1 VPKVRVMRGKRFA
14 RQVLLAAAATMA
26 TALMAVG
33 QESTR
38 LSLAEAIDL
47 AKRNNPL
54 YLQTQNDE
62 GAADWAVRQ
71 AYSTVF
77 LPTASVTGQASFEA
91 PGEQRIGTIVTGTAA
106 QGALYQSFYSLN
118 LNYQLSGSNLFGL
131 GSARADRK
139 ATHART
145 VAAEFNMEQA
155 VTLQY
160 MVALRA
166 RDQVEVAQ
174 RQVERSNENWEIA
187 NARVAAQAAIVT
199 DAKQAEVQ
207 AGRDSVLLLQA
218 ESALRVERFRLL
230 ENVGLT
236 FDDPVELVSEFDVFA
251 PEWSVNDL
259 LAMALDGHPQLRS
272 FEATEGARR
281 ANLRQAR
288 SSYFPTISLNARW
301 AGFTQEV
308 QNGEF
313 LVERAEN
320 QLAGAM
326 VNCQNF
332 NQISASLPTPL
343 PTYPRNCGEFV
354 LSDETQSAILES
366 NSIFPFNF
374 NNLPFQASL
383 SVNFPIFQ
391 GFSREQ
397 QVSQAAAAYEDAVH
411 SRRGEELRTRTAV
424 TSAFDGLTTAY
435 QIVSIEV
442 RNSEV
447 AGEQLE
453 LARQRYQVGA
463 DNFLILLDA
472 ERTMADAERAYLDA
486 IYTFHLQLVTLE
498 AAVGQRL
505 RPEDTR
511 RSDGEPQIQ
520 GQ

>member
-1 VPKVRVMRGKRFA
+1 VAKVRVMRGTQFA
-14 RQVLLAAAATMA
+14 RHVLLAAAATMA
-26 TALMAVG
+26 TAMMAVG

-38 LSLAEAIDL
+38 LSLGDAIEM
-47 AKRNNPL
+47 ARENNPIF
-54 YLQTQNDE
+54 LQTQNDE
-62 GAADWAVRQ
+62 GAADWAVRE
-71 AYSTVF
+71 AYTSLF
-77 LPTASVTGQASFEA
+77 LPTASIFGQASYEA

-118 LNYQLSGSNLFGL
+118 VNYQLSGQTLFGL

-166 RDQVEVAQ
+166 RDQVEVAH
-174 RQVERSNENWEIA
+174 RQLERSLENWEIA
-187 NARVAAQAAIVT
+187 KTRVAAQAAIIT

-207 AGRDSVLLLQA
+207 AGRDSVLLLQS

-230 ENVGLT
+230 ENVGLH
-236 FDDPVELVSEFDVFA
+236 FDDEVELVSEFDVFDPA
-251 PEWSVNDL
+251 WGIDDL

-272 FEATEGARR
+272 FEASEDARR

-288 SSYFPTISLNARW
+288 SAYFPTVTLNARW

-308 QNGEF
+308 ENGEF
-313 LVERAEN
+313 LVGRA
-320 QLAGAM
+320 QSQVTGA
-326 VNCQNF
+326 VKNCQMF
-332 NQISASLPTPL
+332 NQISSGLSSPL
-343 PTYPRNCGEFV
+343 AGFPQDCSQIA
-354 LSDETQSAILES
+354 LSDEDLAGIRSS
-366 NSIFPFNF
+366 NAVFPFNF
-374 NNLPFQASL
+374 NRLPFQATL

-397 QVSQAAAAYEDAVH
+397 QVSQAAAAFEDAVH
-411 SRRGEELRTRTAV
+411 SRRGEELRMRTAV
-424 TSAFDGLTTAY
+424 TSAFDALTTAR
-435 QIVSIEV
+435 QVVGIEV

-447 AGEQLE
+447 AAEQLE

-463 DNFLILLDA
+463 DNFLLLLDA
-472 ERTMADAERAYLDA
+472 ERTMADADRAHLDA

-511 RSDGEPQIQ
+511 RSDGQQ
-520 GQ
+520 